1 MRRRYEGA
9 TIPFPKEAV
18 MRETK
23 VFLPEVEL
31 PRFLCNILVDLAN
44 PFSVGVER
52 AEEFVARGREGS

>member
-23 VFLPEVEL
+23 VFLPEGEL
-31 PRFLCNILVDLAN
+31 PWFSYNILADLPN
-44 PFSVGVER
+44 PSHAYVER
-52 AEEFVARGREGS
+52 ALESVPRGRGGS